1 MKRSKNDPDL
11 GSASRSES
19 GSVSGSGSAS
29 RSESGSVSGS
39 GSTSRSDSGSVSGSG
54 KGSKKLKKRSIAMEL
69 SVLFI
74 GLLLLVM
81 VAMLCL
87 NNLYLTRFYELR
99 LQNTLKK
106 AYVQVDAHVS
116 AETGVDTEYFENEF
130 RNVERSRNIALVISD
145 PEFGQVIEVLREEDE
160 VMAARLNAY
169 SMGLDQDDVTIIE
182 KNEDYIIQKKPDEK
196 YQMEFLEMWGILPS
210 SSYHFMMR
218 IPMESIRL
226 NAKISNEFIFYCIL
240 ITGFIGIFM
249 IGWLSRRIARPV
261 RELSELSERMAN
273 LDFDAKYTSGGR
285 NEIGQLGENFNQMS
299 ETLERTIAELK
310 TANNELQKNLD
321 EKTKIDDMRRE
332 FLSNVSHE
340 LKTPLALIQGYAE
353 GLQDSV
359 ADDPESRD
367 YYCEVIV
374 DEAEKMNTL
383 VRKLLA
389 LNQLEFGEDEV
400 EMVRFDLAELIRGKV
415 NSSRLLADQKCAS
428 LEYEGPDS
436 LDVWGDEFKVEEVLT
451 NYLSNAINHVDDNDS
466 GHCGSH
472 TPSAPSGRNSS
483 GDGSGEASPRRII
496 VRAGVDKDSG
506 KVRVRVF
513 NTGSHIPEEDLDQVW
528 DKFFKVDK
536 ARTREYGG
544 SGVGLS
550 IVRAIMESFHQKF
563 GVRNVDDGVE
573 FWFELDYAG
582 VIDSSEESADAKD
595 KNGSSFRFPGRED
608 RRERREREAAEK
620 ETMKRMRREM
630 REKDEVIDAEW
641 VSTEGEQPPEKQ

>member
-1 MKRSKNDPDL
+1 M
-11 GSASRSES
+11 
-19 GSVSGSGSAS
+19 
-29 RSESGSVSGS
+29 
-39 GSTSRSDSGSVSGSG
+39 
-54 KGSKKLKKRSIAMEL
+54 
-69 SVLFI
+69 LFI
-74 GLLLLVM
+74 GLLLSVM
-81 VAMLCL
+81 VAMLFV

-99 LQNTLKK
+99 LQHTLKT
-106 AYVQVDAHVS
+106 AYAKVDAHVS
-116 AETGVDTEYFENEF
+116 TEEGVDTEYFEDEF
-130 RNVERSRNIALVISD
+130 RTLERSGNIALVISD
-145 PEFGQVIEVLREEDE
+145 PEFNQVIEVRKEEDE

-182 KNEDYIIQKKPDEK
+182 QSDNYIIQKKSDEK
-196 YQMEFLEMWGILPS
+196 YHMEFLEMWGTLS
-210 SSYHFMMR
+210 SSGYHFMMR

-226 NAKISNEFIFYCIL
+226 NAKISNEFILYTMLLTGLVGVIL
-240 ITGFIGIFM
+240 

-261 RELSELSERMAN
+261 RELSELSARMAN

-299 ETLERTIAELK
+299 ETLEKTIAELK

-359 ADDPESRD
+359 ADDPESRE

-374 DEAEKMNTL
+374 DEAAKMNAL
-383 VRKLLA
+383 VQKLLT

-400 EMVRFDLAELIRGKV
+400 EMVRFDIAELIRGKV
-415 NSSRLLADQKCAS
+415 NSSRILADQKCAS
-428 LEYEGPDS
+428 LEYEGPEV
-436 LDVWGDEFKVEEVLT
+436 LDVWGDEFKIEEVLT

-472 TPSAPSGRNSS
+472 TPSAPAASDPSE
-483 GDGSGEASPRRII
+483 DGSGAASKRRII
-496 VRAGVDKDSG
+496 VRAHADEQTR
-506 KVRVRVF
+506 KVRISVY
-513 NTGSHIPEEDLDQVW
+513 NTGSHIPDEDLEQVW

-550 IVRAIMESFHQKF
+550 IVRAIMESMNQKF

-582 VIDSSEESADAKD
+582 AKNSSDQTQETKE
-595 KNGSSFRFPGRED
+595 KNGSGFRIPGREQ

-620 ETMKRMRREM
+620 ETMKRMRKEM
-630 REKDEVIDAEW
+630 RQEDEIIDAEW
-641 VSTEGEQPPEKQ
+641 VCTEEANEQKE

>member
-1 MKRSKNDPDL
+1 MKNTKQ
-11 GSASRSES
+11 
-19 GSVSGSGSAS
+19 
-29 RSESGSVSGS
+29 
-39 GSTSRSDSGSVSGSG
+39 
-54 KGSKKLKKRSIAMEL
+54 LKKRSIAVEL
-69 SVLFI
+69 SAVFI
-74 GLLLLVM
+74 GLLLIVM
-81 VAMLCL
+81 VAMLFV
-87 NNLYLTRFYELR
+87 NNLYLTRFYEVR
-99 LQNTLKK
+99 IVYTLKK
-106 AYVQVDAHVS
+106 AYHKVDEHVS
-116 AETGVDTEYFENEF
+116 GEDGVDTEYFENEF
-130 RNVERSRNIALVISD
+130 RSLERSGNIALVISD
-145 PEFGQVIEVLREEDE
+145 PEFDQVIEVLREEDE

-182 KNEDYIIQKKPDEK
+182 QEENYVIQKKPDEK
-196 YQMEFLEMWGILPS
+196 FQMEFLEMWGTLPS
-210 SSYHFMMR
+210 SGYHFMMR
-218 IPMESIRL
+218 IPMDSIRQ
-226 NAKISNEFIFYCIL
+226 NAKISNEFILYTMMLTCL
-240 ITGFIGIFM
+240 AGVFM

-299 ETLERTIAELK
+299 ETLEKTIAELK

-374 DEAEKMNTL
+374 DEAAKMNVL
-383 VRKLLA
+383 VQKLLT

-400 EMVRFDLAELIRGKV
+400 EMVRFDIAELIRGKV
-415 NSSRLLADQKCAS
+415 NSSRILADQKCAA
-428 LEYEGPDS
+428 LEYEGPQV
-436 LDVWGDEFKVEEVLT
+436 LEVWGDEFKVEEVLT
-451 NYLSNAINHVDDNDS
+451 NYLSNAINHVDDCDS

-472 TPSAPSGRNSS
+472 KPSAPASV
-483 GDGSGEASPRRII
+483 EASARGGGANAQRRII
-496 VRAGVDKDSG
+496 VRAAVDEKSR
-506 KVRVRVF
+506 KARISVF

-528 DKFFKVDK
+528 EKFFKVDK

-550 IVRAIMESFHQKF
+550 IVRAIMESFHQQF

-582 VIDSSEESADAKD
+582 GKKTDEEEKDSQNRGTFRLPGSEQ
-595 KNGSSFRFPGRED
+595 
-608 RRERREREAAEK
+608 RRERREREAAER
-620 ETMKRMRREM
+620 ETLKRMKKEM
-630 REKDEVIDAEW
+630 REEEEIVDAEW
-641 VSTEGEQPPEKQ
+641 VSTEHPDDPKPS